1 MENKR
6 RETKTNKEQNPA
18 KKRFSRPRKKT
29 GKPERQAPAG
39 MIRLQKILAE
49 AGIDSRR
56 NCEELI
62 LDGAVSVNGHTLSDL
77 PAFANP
83 ETDDIRVHG
92 RRIHQPQRVYYL
104 LNKPKNV
111 ICTNFD
117 PQGRRKALDYIDCA
131 ERIFCVGRL
140 DNDTVGALL
149 LTNDSELANRLTHPK
164 FELPKTYEVAIRGK
178 VEGEAIEKIKK
189 GVWLAEGRTERA
201 SVKVLGRNNLETTLE
216 ITLSQSLNRQI
227 RRVFARVG
235 FKVKSLK
242 RTCIGNIRLKGLGP
256 GAWRLLTASEVQY
269 LYAATEAKNP
279 RQNSQKKSVN
289 TPRED

>member
-1 MENKR
+1 
-6 RETKTNKEQNPA
+6 
-18 KKRFSRPRKKT
+18 
-29 GKPERQAPAG
+29 
-39 MIRLQKILAE
+39 
-49 AGIDSRR
+49 
-56 NCEELI
+56 
-62 LDGAVSVNGHTLSDL
+62 
-77 PAFANP
+77 
-83 ETDDIRVHG
+83 
-92 RRIHQPQRVYYL
+92 
-104 LNKPKNV
+104 
-111 ICTNFD
+111 
-117 PQGRRKALDYIDCA
+117 
-131 ERIFCVGRL
+131 
-140 DNDTVGALL
+140 
-149 LTNDSELANRLTHPK
+149 
-164 FELPKTYEVAIRGK
+164 
-178 VEGEAIEKIKK
+178 
-189 GVWLAEGRTERA
+189 VWLAEGRTERA